1 MKTIKKLLTILLI
14 AFATV
19 AGAQNNW
26 YAPSVF
32 HEKVSFKKE
41 VSQTDGSDS
50 LTLRTIGT
58 NSTLN
63 HGLGTLLLNNSKSA
77 IGLFNGTGYRVA
89 ATATNIQLQ
98 QGATDSI
105 LINFSGDTAHV
116 NATVNAW
123 KFTPKLDANSVTGFW
138 DTSGNAGTN
147 PATNFLGTT
156 DGQPLIIKSDSAVAA
171 NIGDSVFFAM
181 GKKIPYQLA
190 PATYSGFKLVSS
202 DHLGHWAGIYGLNSP
217 TPGNPFNGFTV
228 VGVMDSIN
236 EFYSIS
242 EYAPGVMEHEII
254 TPGGVNVVSKLTQ
267 TTYNLG
273 DYFSSNQ
280 YLQFDWEV
288 GTWNL
293 GANQWNNATIYGDTV
308 ANTITN
314 ICDGGFVVKNH
325 SNTDLA
331 LCDSVNITLTDAVH
345 ISTNLPRIK
354 FDDVVRLNA
363 YTVGTLPAGTVGD
376 MAYVT
381 DAAAPV
387 YGATLVGGGAV
398 RTIAFFDGTN
408 WTAH

>member
-147 PATNFLGTT
+147 PATNYIGT
-156 DGQPLIIKSDSAVAA
+156 SDSAMFIIRAIPTVKTQMDTSVITSDSTSAQRITA
-171 NIGDSVFFAM
+171 YGIYKSTAPGGTKGFNVESSDGVTKWGYYNRENIGQTKEQNNLGVRDMTTQQKAVMGVFKSQSGTYAAFTRYDAPDSLFTHNLQVDADGCSLIFSDSVIGRVFVIYREAAALF
-181 GKKIPYQLA
+181 
-190 PATYSGFKLVSS
+190 
-202 DHLGHWAGIYGLNSP
+202 GIFDDGRMFYGLNPANGYVLTSDADGYA
-217 TPGNPFNGFTV
+217 TWTNPS
-228 VGVMDSIN
+228 SID
-236 EFYSIS
+236 YSS
-242 EYAPGVMEHEII
+242 VPSYANNAAAFAV
-254 TPGGVNVVSKLTQ
+254 
-267 TTYNLG
+267 
-273 DYFSSNQ
+273 
-280 YLQFDWEV
+280 
-288 GTWNL
+288 L
-293 GANQWNNATIYGDTV
+293 GAGKLYYTDV
-308 ANTITN
+308 AGEYIL
-314 ICDGGFVVKNH
+314 K
-325 SNTDLA
+325 
-331 LCDSVNITLTDAVH
+331 
-345 ISTNLPRIK
+345 
-354 FDDVVRLNA
+354 
-363 YTVGTLPAGTVGD
+363 
-376 MAYVT
+376 VT
-381 DAAAPV
+381 
-387 YGATLVGGGAV
+387 
-398 RTIAFFDGTN
+398 
-408 WTAH
+408 H

>member
-138 DTSGNAGTN
+138 GLTGNAGTN
-147 PATNFLGTT
+147 PATNFVGTT
-156 DGQPLIIKSDSAVAA
+156 DGRGVFIRSGLETNAYNANAFFQQPSDSEQGIISMFLLDSLRNGSSAISLTYETIQQDAV
-171 NIGDSVFFAM
+171 NFNGDSSCSTIHSKDSFGIKFTQSATQFSFYPTGLKIADGTQGAGKVLTSDAAGLTSFVALSASDYTGIPAYANNAAAFA
-181 GKKIPYQLA
+181 
-190 PATYSGFKLVSS
+190 V
-202 DHLGHWAGIYGLNSP
+202 
-217 TPGNPFNGFTV
+217 
-228 VGVMDSIN
+228 
-236 EFYSIS
+236 
-242 EYAPGVMEHEII
+242 
-254 TPGGVNVVSKLTQ
+254 
-267 TTYNLG
+267 
-273 DYFSSNQ
+273 
-280 YLQFDWEV
+280 
-288 GTWNL
+288 L
-293 GANQWNNATIYGDTV
+293 GAGKLYYTDV
-308 ANTITN
+308 AGEYIL
-314 ICDGGFVVKNH
+314 K
-325 SNTDLA
+325 
-331 LCDSVNITLTDAVH
+331 
-345 ISTNLPRIK
+345 
-354 FDDVVRLNA
+354 
-363 YTVGTLPAGTVGD
+363 
-376 MAYVT
+376 VT
-381 DAAAPV
+381 
-387 YGATLVGGGAV
+387 
-398 RTIAFFDGTN
+398 
-408 WTAH
+408 H